1 MNVFC
6 VSWLFL
12 WWNLFPS
19 MFFPSQIHWVSWFCM
34 DKLYSEHKLYG
45 PHEEKCAYFCQ
56 EVALSNWIPKFPN
69 FHSLTA
75 KLWCL
80 IVTEITQ
87 RNEKYV
93 LFWFEFP
100 GKCWSE
106 IISLYH
112 HYSPAIQTAT
122 VAIQTLPF
130 LKGSLRVVCL
140 RCLLLLAWILLK
152 ELNWDLVWEINCLR
166 SLRTP

>member
-1 MNVFC
+1 
-6 VSWLFL
+6 
-12 WWNLFPS
+12 

-34 DKLYSEHKLYG
+34 DKLYSEHNSGSCTDRMKKSVPIFAKRWHCLTG
-45 PHEEKCAYFCQ
+45 
-56 EVALSNWIPKFPN
+56 FPN

-166 SLRTP
+166 SLRTIGGWEDDRTVLTMGTVKWD